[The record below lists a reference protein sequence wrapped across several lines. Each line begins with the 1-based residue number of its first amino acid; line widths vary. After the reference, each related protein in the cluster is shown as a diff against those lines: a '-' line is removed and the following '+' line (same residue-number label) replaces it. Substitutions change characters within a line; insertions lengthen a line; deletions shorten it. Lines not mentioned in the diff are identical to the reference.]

1 MATGSTA
8 TQTIDVVTPAAGESV
23 TEGTILE
30 WRAQVG
36 DAINLDD
43 TIVEIST
50 DKVDVEL
57 PAPASGTVS
66 EILVQEGDTV
76 TVGQVIARIAVD
88 DANVTTPTTTNGD
101 GAPATDGNSAPE
113 RETETQAPSSNG
125 SGNGASA
132 GGGGGGAVADG
143 DATGDDPASGRLVD
157 VLTPAAGESVS
168 EGTILEWHAQVGDAV
183 KANDTIVEISTDKV
197 DVELPAPVSGMVS
210 ELLAQEGD
218 TVTVGQVIARILVG
232 DAQAAPASTPGET
245 APATAP
251 SADGA
256 AAAPEGAKVSPV
268 AARAAAVEGVDLAN
282 VSGTGPG
289 GRIVKSDVLDAT
301 GASNGSAD
309 DGAATVT
316 PTAGNGAA
324 TAAAAATERPAGAQQ
339 LKGGAAALARYMEQS
354 RAIPTATSFR
364 TLTVTVL
371 DARRRELKAAGKRV
385 SYTHLIAWAIARAA
399 REMPVM
405 ATHYA
410 EIDGRP
416 NRIDDGQVSLGLAV
430 DVEKKDGSR
439 TLMVPVIPSAGNMP
453 FDKFLAAYDALV
465 EKARTNTLTADD
477 LQGANITLTNPGG
490 IGTIASVPRLMVGQ
504 GTIVATGSIAY
515 PVGLGNIGEMIGAE
529 KVMTMTSTYDHRIIQ
544 GAESGRF
551 LAEIEA
557 YLQGEH
563 GFYEDAFAALDV
575 ELGPL
580 PAPPAPVAAAAAA
593 TEMAAQ
599 APAATQDGVPSEEL
613 LQAVQ
618 AASTLVTRFRSHG
631 HLAARL
637 DPLGAEPEGE
647 PGLDPESVGLTPATT
662 AQIPAKI
669 LHMYVP
675 GATLADA
682 LPHLRET
689 YCGTMAYEI
698 EHIASHRQRV
708 WLREHIESGA
718 FRRPLTKD
726 EQLTLLKRLIEV
738 DALERFMHKAYL
750 GQHQFSIEGL
760 DMTVPMLDEL
770 IQLSAAHGGREVVIG
785 MAHRGRLNVL
795 AHNLGRTYD
804 TIFAEF
810 EGASTLEAVTTI
822 PQGGTGDVKYHHGT
836 QGTYKLPDGG
846 EILVNLE
853 SNPSHLEY
861 VSAVVEGATR
871 AAQTTRHGPHAHQD
885 TNAAVP
891 IAIHGDASFPA
902 QGVVAETLNLQALD
916 GYKVGGT
923 VHLIMNNQVGF
934 TTDPD
939 DARSTQWASDLA
951 KGFDVPII
959 HVNADDVPACQSAV
973 RLAFAFRQEFGHD
986 VLIDLIGYR
995 RFGHNESD
1003 EPAYTQPEMYA
1014 KIKNKKRIW
1023 ELWAERL
1030 IADGVVTREE
1040 VDKLGQSVWDNLTLL
1055 HQRLKTKIQ
1064 AAAEHEGAQEATG
1077 EYQLDRSPSPEVS
1090 TAVPADRLRQL
1101 GEELLRVP
1109 DGFTV
1114 HPKLVKQLERRR
1126 EALAE
1131 TPASTLTP
1139 ETRTPAGDSSGA
1151 GTGVEAGADA
1161 ATSPSPPIDWAHA
1174 EALAFASLL
1183 TEGTPI
1189 RLTGQ
1194 DTERGTFSQ
1203 RHLVLHDAKTGQ
1215 TVCPIQS
1222 LPEALAPLEL
1232 HNSPLSEL
1240 ACMGFEYGYSQE
1252 APETLVLW
1260 EAQFGDFVNSAQV
1273 IIDQFIV
1280 SGLAKWGQTSRLT
1293 LLLPHGYEGSGP
1305 EHSSAR
1311 LERFLALA
1319 AEGNIRVASPT
1330 TPAQYFHLLRRQARI
1345 AKQRP
1350 LIVMTPKSLLRLPQ
1364 ATSTIAELA
1373 ENTRFQPVLAEPG
1386 VAEDQVTRLVLCTG
1400 KIYYDLAGHPDRPK
1414 HTGLAVGRVEL
1425 LYPFPEGQILELMG
1439 RYPSLREV
1447 VWVQEEPRNMGPRA
1461 HMFPRLMQIMPDGIH
1476 FGYIGRPER
1485 ASPGEGYPAAHIA
1498 EQNRI
1503 VTTAI
1508 DLDVPI
1514 SQYPRKTPGQR

>member
-1 MATGSTA
+1 MATST
-8 TQTIDVVTPAAGESV
+8 TGQQTIDVVTPAAGESV

-30 WRAQVG
+30 WRVQVG
-36 DAINLDD
+36 DYIKVDDTIVEISTDKVDVELPSPGSGTVTEILAEEGDTVTVGQVIARIAIGANGVPSSASDTDDGAATGGNASTATGDAGTVEESSASAPGATASDGGAATPTSAAPGGSVDVITPAAGESVTEGTILEWRAKVGEYIKADD

-66 EILVQEGDTV
+66 ELLVEEGDTV
-76 TVGQVIARIAVD
+76 TVGQVIARIAVGS
-88 DANVTTPTTTNGD
+88 GD
-101 GAPATDGNSAPE
+101 GVSASTQPPGGADAASP
-113 RETETQAPSSNG
+113 RET
-125 SGNGASA
+125 
-132 GGGGGGAVADG
+132 
-143 DATGDDPASGRLVD
+143 
-157 VLTPAAGESVS
+157 
-168 EGTILEWHAQVGDAV
+168 
-183 KANDTIVEISTDKV
+183 
-197 DVELPAPVSGMVS
+197 
-210 ELLAQEGD
+210 
-218 TVTVGQVIARILVG
+218 
-232 DAQAAPASTPGET
+232 
-245 APATAP
+245 
-251 SADGA
+251 A
-256 AAAPEGAKVSPV
+256 AALGAGSVPDGTKISPV
-268 AARAAAVEGVDLAN
+268 AARAAAAEGVNLAQ
-282 VSGTGPG
+282 VSGSGPD
-289 GRIVKSDVLDAT
+289 GRIVKSDVL
-301 GASNGSAD
+301 
-309 DGAATVT
+309 AAA
-316 PTAGNGAA
+316 AGNGAGA
-324 TAAAAATERPAGAQQ
+324 TTSNGSSAASTETSSQ
-339 LKGGAAALARYMEQS
+339 LIKGGAAMLARYMSES
-354 RAIPTATSFR
+354 LKIPTATSFR

-371 DARRRELKAAGKRV
+371 DARRRELKAGQRKV
-385 SYTHLIAWAIARAA
+385 SFTHLIAYAIARAG
-399 REMPVM
+399 EDMPVM
-405 ATHYA
+405 ANHFA
-410 EIDGRP
+410 EVDGKPHRVL
-416 NRIDDGQVSLGLAV
+416 DGQVNLGLAV

-439 TLMVPVIPSAGNMP
+439 TLMVPVIADAGRLP
-453 FDKFLAAYDALV
+453 FNAFLDAYDALV

-477 LQGANITLTNPGG
+477 LVGANITLTNPGG
-490 IGTIASVPRLMVGQ
+490 LGTSASVPRLMSGQ

-515 PVGLGNIGEMIGAE
+515 PTGLGNIGEMIGAE

-551 LAEIEA
+551 LGLVER

-563 GFYEDAFAALDV
+563 SFYEEVFSSLGV
-575 ELGPL
+575 ELGPAPSL
-580 PAPPAPVAAAAAA
+580 PAPAAAAAA
-593 TEMAAQ
+593 ASSSSDGIAA
-599 APAATQDGVPSEEL
+599 PTGGEEL
-613 LQAVQ
+613 LRAVH
-618 AASTLVTRFRSHG
+618 AATNFVSRVRSHG
-631 HLAARL
+631 HLAAHL
-637 DPLGAEPEGE
+637 DPLGSEPEGD
-647 PGLDPESVGLTPATT
+647 PGLDPEALGLKPEIQAKL
-662 AQIPAKI
+662 PAKI
-669 LHMYVP
+669 FQMYVP

-689 YCGTMAYEI
+689 YCGTIAYEI

-708 WLREHIESGA
+708 WLREHVESGA
-718 FRRPLTKD
+718 FRQELTSD
-726 EQLTLLKRLIEV
+726 ERRTLLKRLVEV

-760 DMTVPMLDEL
+760 DMAVPMLDEL
-770 IQLSAAHGGREVVIG
+770 IQLSAAHGGQEVVIG

-795 AHNLGRTYD
+795 AHNLGRPYD
-804 TIFAEF
+804 TIFGEF

-836 QGTYKLPDGG
+836 QGTYKLPDGDT
-846 EILVNLE
+846 IRVNLE

-861 VSAVVEGATR
+861 VSPVVEGATR
-871 AAQTTRHGPHAHQD
+871 AAQTSRKGPHAHQD

-891 IAIHGDASFPA
+891 IVIHGDASFPG
-902 QGVVAETLNLQALD
+902 QGVVSETFNLQALD

-923 VHLIMNNQVGF
+923 VHIITNNQVGF

-939 DARSTQWASDLA
+939 DARSTRWASDLA

-959 HVNADDVPACQSAV
+959 HVNADDVQACISAV

-1014 KIKNKKRIW
+1014 KIKSKKRVA
-1023 ELWAERL
+1023 ELWADRL
-1030 IADGVVTREE
+1030 VAEGVVSKEE
-1040 VDKLGQSVWDNLTLL
+1040 VDRQAQEVWDNLTLL
-1055 HQRLKTKIQ
+1055 HQRLKSKIA
-1064 AAAEHEGAQEATG
+1064 AAAEHGGDQSTG
-1077 EYQLDRSPSPEVS
+1077 EYQLDRSPSPEVE
-1090 TAVPADRLRQL
+1090 TAVPAAQLREL
-1101 GEELLRVP
+1101 GEQLLRVP

-1114 HPKLVKQLERRR
+1114 HPKLVKQLDRRR
-1126 EALAE
+1126 EALQE
-1131 TPASTLTP
+1131 GN
-1139 ETRTPAGDSSGA
+1139 ESS
-1151 GTGVEAGADA
+1151 
-1161 ATSPSPPIDWAHA
+1161 PNIDWAHG

-1183 TEGTPI
+1183 TEGTPL

-1203 RHLVLHDAKTGQ
+1203 RHMVLHDAKTGQ

-1222 LPEALAPLEL
+1222 LPDALAPLEL

-1273 IIDQFIV
+1273 IVDQFIT

-1311 LERFLALA
+1311 LERFLRSA

-1364 ATSTIAELA
+1364 AASALEDMAED
-1373 ENTRFQPVLAEPG
+1373 TRFQPVLAEPG
-1386 VAEDQVTRLVLCTG
+1386 VQDEQVTRLVLCTG
-1400 KIYYDLAGHPDRPK
+1400 KIYYDLVGHPDRAAHP
-1414 HTGLAVGRVEL
+1414 GLAVARVEL
-1425 LYPFPEGQILELMG
+1425 LYPFPETQILALMA
-1439 RYPSLREV
+1439 RYPNLQEV
-1447 VWVQEEPRNMGPRA
+1447 LWVQEEPRNMGARA
-1461 HMFPRLMQIMPDGIH
+1461 HMFPRLMQIMPVEMH

-1485 ASPGEGYPAAHIA
+1485 ASPGEGYPAAHAA

-1508 DLDVPI
+1508 DLNQPI
-1514 SQYPRKTPGQR
+1514 SQYPRKTPGER